1 MAVAV
6 RANDNKGYKLVPRP
20 KGARDADYAVKR
32 SALLRKLSAR
42 LIQLDDTRPSLRQL
56 AIAAGVTVPT
66 LRHYFGD
73 REDLVEAVLEE
84 FFVHGERYLE
94 RGAEPDGALD
104 RSIRAFLSR
113 FAEVLV
119 EGPKLGD
126 MIAIAF
132 LEGFYSRRLGPA
144 ALNYVIEPPL
154 QAMEKRLAAHQARG
168 ELGDVDLRCAAL
180 MLLSPLVV
188 SCMHQRQ
195 MFGDQVRPL
204 NFDPVIDSAVSS
216 FLKAYAVPAASSEP
230 HQRLAA
236 V

>member
-1 MAVAV
+1 MAVAE
-6 RANDNKGYKLVPRP
+6 RTNDNKGHNLVPRP

-94 RGAEPDGALD
+94 QGGEPNGELEH
-104 RSIRAFLSR
+104 SVRAFLKR

-144 ALNYVIEPPL
+144 ALNFVIEPPL
-154 QAMEKRLAAHQARG
+154 QAMERRLAAHQARG
-168 ELGDVDLRCAAL
+168 ELGDIDLRCAAL
-180 MLLSPLVV
+180 MLISPLVV
-188 SCMHQRQ
+188 ACMHQQQ

-204 NFDPVIDSAVSS
+204 NVAPVIDSSVSS
-216 FLKAYAVPAASSEP
+216 FMKAYGVPASSSEP
-230 HQRLAA
+230 LHRLAA

>member
-1 MAVAV
+1 
-6 RANDNKGYKLVPRP
+6 
-20 KGARDADYAVKR
+20 VKR

-56 AIAAGVTVPT
+56 ALAAGVTVPT

-73 REDLVEAVLEE
+73 REDLVQAVLEE
-84 FFVHGERYLE
+84 FFLLGERYLA
-94 RGAEPDGALD
+94 RGAEPHGELEP
-104 RSIRAFLSR
+104 SIRAFLSR

-132 LEGFYSRRLGPA
+132 LEGFYSKTLGPA

-168 ELGDVDLRCAAL
+168 ELGYVDLRCAAL
-180 MLLSPLVV
+180 MLISPLVV
-188 SCMHQRQ
+188 ACMHQQQ

-204 NFDPVIDSAVSS
+204 DFAPLIDAVTSS
-216 FLKAYAVPAASSEP
+216 FMTAYGVPASSSGASSSEP
-230 HQRLAA
+230 LQQLQ
-236 V
+236 VV

>member
-1 MAVAV
+1 M
-6 RANDNKGYKLVPRP
+6 PRP

-73 REDLVEAVLEE
+73 REDLVQAVLEE
-84 FFVHGERYLE
+84 FRLHGERYVE
-94 RGAEPDGALD
+94 RGAEPHGDLD
-104 RSIRAFLSR
+104 QSVRAFLSR
-113 FAEVLV
+113 LAEVLV

-126 MIAIAF
+126 KIAIAF
-132 LEGFYSRRLGPA
+132 LEGFYSERLGPA
-144 ALNYVIEPPL
+144 GLNAVIEPPL

-180 MLLSPLVV
+180 MLISPLLIA
-188 SCMHQRQ
+188 CMHQKQ

-204 NFDPVIDSAVSS
+204 DLAAVIDSTAAS
-216 FLKAYAVPAASSEP
+216 FLKAYATVPA
-230 HQRLAA
+230 
-236 V
+236 

>member
-1 MAVAV
+1 M
-6 RANDNKGYKLVPRP
+6 PRP

-73 REDLVEAVLEE
+73 REDLVQAVLEE
-84 FFVHGERYLE
+84 FFIDGERYLE
-94 RGAEPDGALD
+94 RGAEPDGELD
-104 RSIRAFLSR
+104 HSIRAFLTR
-113 FAEVLV
+113 FAQVLV

-132 LEGFYSRRLGPA
+132 LEGFYSPRLGPA

-168 ELGDVDLRCAAL
+168 ELGEVDLRCAAL

-188 SCMHQRQ
+188 GCMHQQQ

-204 NFDPVIDSAVSS
+204 HFAPVIDAAVVS
-216 FLKAYAVPAASSEP
+216 FMKAYAAPVASSEP
-230 HQRLAA
+230 AARRAA

>member
-1 MAVAV
+1 M
-6 RANDNKGYKLVPRP
+6 PRP
-20 KGARDADYAVKR
+20 KGARDADYGVKR
-32 SALLRKLSAR
+32 SALLRKLSER

-73 REDLVEAVLEE
+73 RDDLVEAVLEE
-84 FFVHGERYLE
+84 IFVHGEHYLE
-94 RGAEPDGALD
+94 RGAEPYGDLD
-104 RSIRAFLSR
+104 QSIRAFLKT

-119 EGPKLGD
+119 DGPRLGD
-126 MIAIAF
+126 KIAIAF
-132 LEGFYSRRLGPA
+132 LEGFYSKRLGPM

-188 SCMHQRQ
+188 ACMHQNQ
-195 MFGDQVRPL
+195 MFGDDVRPL
-204 NFDPVIDSAVSS
+204 DLTPLIDSSASS
-216 FLKAYAVPAASSEP
+216 FLKAYGGAPSAEAQPRLEAV
-230 HQRLAA
+230 
-236 V
+236 

>member
-1 MAVAV
+1 M
-6 RANDNKGYKLVPRP
+6 PRP

-73 REDLVEAVLEE
+73 REDLIQAVLEE
-84 FFVHGERYLE
+84 IFIHGERYLE
-94 RGAEPDGALD
+94 RGAEPYGDLGH
-104 RSIRAFLSR
+104 SIRAFLSTL
-113 FAEVLV
+113 AEVMV
-119 EGPKLGD
+119 EGPRLGD
-126 MIAIAF
+126 KIAIAF
-132 LEGFYSRRLGPA
+132 LEGFYSKRLGPA
-144 ALNYVIEPPL
+144 ALNCVIEPPL

-168 ELGDVDLRCAAL
+168 ELGDIDLRCAAL
-180 MLLSPLVV
+180 MLVSPLVV
-188 SCMHQRQ
+188 ACMHQQQ

-204 NFDPVIDSAVSS
+204 SFAPVIDFTVSS
-216 FLKAYAVPAASSEP
+216 FMKAYGIPASSSTP
-230 HQRLAA
+230 QRRLEA

>member
-1 MAVAV
+1 
-6 RANDNKGYKLVPRP
+6 
-20 KGARDADYAVKR
+20 
-32 SALLRKLSAR
+32 
-42 LIQLDDTRPSLRQL
+42 LRQL

-84 FFVHGERYLE
+84 IFLHGERYLE
-94 RGAEPDGALD
+94 LGAEPYGDLD
-104 RSIRAFLSR
+104 QSIRAFLNAL
-113 FAEVLV
+113 AECLV

-126 MIAIAF
+126 KIAIAF
-132 LEGFYSRRLGPA
+132 LEGFYSTRLGPL

-180 MLLSPLVV
+180 MLISPLLVA
-188 SCMHQRQ
+188 CMHQQQ

-204 NFDPVIDSAVSS
+204 NFAPVIDSAASSFMKAYGVPVSS
-216 FLKAYAVPAASSEP
+216 CESPHRLEAV
-230 HQRLAA
+230 
-236 V
+236 

>member
-1 MAVAV
+1 
-6 RANDNKGYKLVPRP
+6 
-20 KGARDADYAVKR
+20 VKR
-32 SALLRKLSAR
+32 AALLRKLSAR

-73 REDLVEAVLEE
+73 REDLVQAVLEE
-84 FFVHGERYLE
+84 FFVRGERYLE
-94 RGAEPDGALD
+94 RGSEPYGELEH
-104 RSIRAFLSR
+104 SIRAFLGMFS
-113 FAEVLV
+113 EVLV
-119 EGPKLGD
+119 TGPKLGD

-154 QAMEKRLAAHQARG
+154 QAMESRLAAHRARG

-180 MLLSPLVV
+180 MLISPLVV
-188 SCMHQRQ
+188 ACMHQQQ
-195 MFGDQVRPL
+195 MFGAQVRPL
-204 NFDPVIDSAVSS
+204 SFAPVIDAAVSS
-216 FLKAYAVPAASSEP
+216 FMQAYGASAASSAP
-230 HQRLAA
+230 QHRLAA

>member
-1 MAVAV
+1 
-6 RANDNKGYKLVPRP
+6 VPRP

-84 FFVHGERYLE
+84 IAVHGERYLE
-94 RGAEPDGALD
+94 RGSEPYGELD
-104 RSIRAFLSR
+104 QSIRAFLR
-113 FAEVLV
+113 TFAECLV
-119 EGPKLGD
+119 DGPKLGD
-126 MIAIAF
+126 KIAIAF
-132 LEGFYSRRLGPA
+132 LEGFYSRRLGPM

-180 MLLSPLVV
+180 MLISPLVV
-188 SCMHQRQ
+188 ACMHQQQ
-195 MFGDQVRPL
+195 MFGEEVRPL
-204 NFDPVIDSAVSS
+204 DFAPLIDSAASS
-216 FLKAYAVPAASSEP
+216 FMKAYGSDSSSEARP
-230 HQRLAA
+230 QLEA